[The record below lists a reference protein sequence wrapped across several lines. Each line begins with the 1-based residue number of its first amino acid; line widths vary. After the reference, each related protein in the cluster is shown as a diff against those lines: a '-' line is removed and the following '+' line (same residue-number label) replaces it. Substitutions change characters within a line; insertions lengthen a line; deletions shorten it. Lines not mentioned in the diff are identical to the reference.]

1 MKNDI
6 TQASKKMLLKFVKDS
21 KELRVKFI
29 ESEYF
34 EDFYPHI
41 FEIFEF
47 TEEQLDEVK
56 YDFIK
61 RFIKRRL

>member
-1 MKNDI
+1 MKINL
-6 TQASKKMLLKFVKDS
+6 SKFKKKSLLKMIKDNKSLSILFVECD
-21 KELRVKFI
+21 
-29 ESEYF
+29 YF

-47 TEEQLDEVK
+47 TDEQLEEVK

-61 RFIKRRL
+61 RRL

>member
-1 MKNDI
+1 MKIDLTKFN
-6 TQASKKMLLKFVKDS
+6 KKSLLKLIKDN
-21 KELRVKFI
+21 KRLNILFI
-29 ESEYF
+29 ECDYF

-47 TEEQLDEVK
+47 TEEQLNEVK

-61 RFIKRRL
+61 RRL